1 MFTVAARAGRRP
13 LPFILVALGACAEEP
28 TSTRPMP
35 RNLEP
40 RFTVENVVLVTNT
53 SGGSEVGSLRWAASF
68 ASDFTSPT
76 IRFDPSL
83 AGKTITLQSGINVNG
98 PLNIEGPADKGI
110 TISGGGYYGVL
121 RSTRS
126 IFVENVTITGGV
138 GIGSAIWSDQGVS
151 VVNSTVRDNSGG
163 AAIHAGT
170 GSALTII
177 NSTVSRNTN
186 YTPSPAI
193 EYGYGTGFY
202 LINSTVARNGP
213 GPGIGRYGSPIPNP
227 ASAQVRNSI
236 LAGNGTP
243 LKNCGDAVALVFQGM
258 NVVDN
263 DYSCGTGPAIKVAH
277 SLLHDLADNGGPTQT
292 MFPDQF
298 SPVINAGVNCDVA
311 VDQRYV
317 QRDGKC
323 DIGAVEYDDFN
334 QVTITVE
341 PNATIDAAG
350 SVLIKGTIKCSR
362 PYDHFGLHVQ
372 VNQSQKKN
380 TVVVR
385 GTGDAYETCPSSPTP
400 WFALVAPWSG
410 SFKDGNASV
419 SVHTTDT
426 PVWVA
431 PAYAHQTVRFARA
444 KP

>member
-1 MFTVAARAGRRP
+1 
-13 LPFILVALGACAEEP
+13 
-28 TSTRPMP
+28 
-35 RNLEP
+35 
-40 RFTVENVVLVTNT
+40 
-53 SGGSEVGSLRWAASF
+53 
-68 ASDFTSPT
+68 
-76 IRFDPSL
+76 
-83 AGKTITLQSGINVNG
+83 
-98 PLNIEGPADKGI
+98 
-110 TISGGGYYGVL
+110 
-121 RSTRS
+121 
-126 IFVENVTITGGV
+126 
-138 GIGSAIWSDQGVS
+138 
-151 VVNSTVRDNSGG
+151 
-163 AAIHAGT
+163 
-170 GSALTII
+170 
-177 NSTVSRNTN
+177 
-186 YTPSPAI
+186 
-193 EYGYGTGFY
+193 
-202 LINSTVARNGP
+202 
-213 GPGIGRYGSPIPNP
+213 
-227 ASAQVRNSI
+227 
-236 LAGNGTP
+236 
-243 LKNCGDAVALVFQGM
+243 
-258 NVVDN
+258 
-263 DYSCGTGPAIKVAH
+263 
-277 SLLHDLADNGGPTQT
+277 